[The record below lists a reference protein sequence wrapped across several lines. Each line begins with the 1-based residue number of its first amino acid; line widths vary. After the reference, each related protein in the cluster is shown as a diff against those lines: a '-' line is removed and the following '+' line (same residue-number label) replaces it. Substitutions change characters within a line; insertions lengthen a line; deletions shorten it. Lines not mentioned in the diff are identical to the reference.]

1 MPPGVALTSRG
12 AFWDNPNES
21 CVAAARELASRRAAG
36 DIVHCSGILAKK
48 PVVGPPVQ
56 THVAAYPELI
66 FVRQGLLEIVSPV
79 GVVRI
84 SPGQLL
90 VIDPGVEHG
99 EVHRGNYDAVFF
111 VLHNT
116 NVYFYEMATGER
128 EMSIYL
134 LGGTDLRYITDAIRS
149 ELIDRFP
156 EFEASVHGLLE
167 HLACLLIRRIRRG
180 SYLRMP
186 WMGDPLSMDKRAWL
200 AVQRSLAYLAGHLGD
215 PIDAQDVAESVGYS
229 PGYLNRLFGRFF
241 GTSVTRCLRDLRLT
255 RARDLLQNSNLPVA
269 EIAERVGYSDPSNF
283 RRAFVA
289 MTGVPLKAFR
299 SGNADWSPARQQ
311 SPGKTT

>member
-1 MPPGVALTSRG
+1 
-12 AFWDNPNES
+12 
-21 CVAAARELASRRAAG
+21 
-36 DIVHCSGILAKK
+36 
-48 PVVGPPVQ
+48 VQ